1 MAGLPLYHRI
11 STVLI
16 EQIREGRYPPGS
28 SLPSEIE
35 LAERFNVSRVTI
47 RKTLDRLEQG
57 GLVERRQGRGTF
69 VKAGKAT
76 EPVKAEVT
84 GLVENLLAMGLRTK
98 VKVLHFAYEPAP
110 QPVAERLEIQAGTIA
125 QHSIRLRSYKGEPF
139 SYAVTWLPE
148 TIGRTFRR
156 SELAST
162 PLTRLLVRADAE
174 PAEADQRVFACAASE
189 VVAPLLDLDVG
200 APLLGVE
207 RRVRDLQGRPVEHL
221 RALYRPDRYEFELT
235 MRLRPND
242 PDALWEPAEIRG
254 K

>member
-28 SLPSEIE
+28 SLPGELE
-35 LAERFNVSRVTI
+35 LAKQFGVSRVTI
-47 RKTLDRLEQG
+47 RKTLDRLERG

-69 VKAGKAT
+69 VRSGKAT
-76 EPVKAEVT
+76 EPVKAEVA

-110 QPVAERLEIQAGTIA
+110 GPVAERLEIPVGTIA
-125 QHSIRLRSYKGEPF
+125 QHSIRLRSYKGQPF

-148 TIGRTFRR
+148 SVGRTFRR
-156 SELAST
+156 GELTST
-162 PLTRLLVRADAE
+162 PLTRLLVRADAA
-174 PAEADQRVFACAASE
+174 PVEADQRVFARAASD
-189 VVAPLLDLDVG
+189 VVAPLLDLEVG
-200 APLLGVE
+200 APLLGIE
-207 RRVRDLQGRPVEHL
+207 RRVRDVQGRPVEHL

-242 PDALWEPAEIRG
+242 PHALWEPATLEG
-254 K
+254 V